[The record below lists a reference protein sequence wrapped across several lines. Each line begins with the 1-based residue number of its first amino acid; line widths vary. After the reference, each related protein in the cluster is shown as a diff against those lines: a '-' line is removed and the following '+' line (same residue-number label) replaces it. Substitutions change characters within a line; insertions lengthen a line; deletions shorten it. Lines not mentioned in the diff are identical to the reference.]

1 MADAVTVTYLAKGPR
16 YAIVRLT
23 NICDGTGE
31 NAVKKVDLTDLR
43 TDDAQI
49 PTKASV
55 KEIQWSIQGFTSV
68 RLLWD
73 ASTDNVM
80 SLLAVGNGY
89 VEYGSL
95 GMLNDPQTSGYN
107 GNVLLTTAGQISGAT
122 YDITL
127 VLTLS

>member
-16 YAIVRLT
+16 YAIVHLT
-23 NICDGTGE
+23 NISDGTGE
-31 NAVKKVDLTDLR
+31 NKVTKIDLAGLLTD
-43 TDDAQI
+43 DDQV
-49 PTKASV
+49 PTKTSV

-68 RLLWD
+68 RLYWD
-73 ASTDNVM
+73 ASTDDIISV
-80 SLLAVGNGY
+80 LAVGNGY

-95 GMLNDPQTSGYN
+95 GMLSDPKSSGST
-107 GNVLLTTAGQISGAT
+107 GNILLQTAGSISGAT